1 MFAQL
6 NHMAI
11 ISPHYPMLGKFYEA
25 VFGLKVADT
34 GRTSLAVSVGD
45 GYVGMTIIPQFDG
58 YVGGLDHFG
67 IVVDDVEI
75 VLERMRKKHPEAN
88 IVKRPSGRPFAAYSG
103 HDPDGNVF
111 DLAQKK
117 EDTRSD
123 IYAQQAAEGWHQ
135 DRYINK
141 FALRTPN
148 AERCAEFYADVF
160 ELSPVNRP
168 SGTPGHHLT
177 DGRVTLS
184 ILPWSIPIFEGMSIK
199 RPGPDHFGFHVENL
213 EGFKADVARVAGA
226 NPYLAPVPLGG
237 SKESE
242 VRKTFFQSSA
252 SGKFQMTD
260 PDGVWIDVSD
270 E

>member
-11 ISPHYPMLGKFYEA
+11 ISPQYPMLGKFYEA

-34 GRTSLAVSVGD
+34 GRTSIAVSVGD

-67 IVVDDVEI
+67 IVVDDVEL
-75 VLERMRKKHPEAN
+75 VEDRLKRKHPDSA

-117 EDTRSD
+117 QDTRAD
-123 IYAQQAAEGWHQ
+123 IYAEQASQARHQ

-148 AERCAEFYADVF
+148 AERCAEFYAELFD
-160 ELSPVNRP
+160 LSPVNNAAA
-168 SGTPGHHLT
+168 PGHHLT

-213 EGFKADVARVAGA
+213 DAFKADLDRVAGA
-226 NPYLAPVPLGG
+226 NPYLAPVPRGG
-237 SKESE
+237 SKESD
-242 VRKTFFQSSA
+242 VRKRFFEASA
-252 SGKFQMTD
+252 SGKLQITD
-260 PDGVWIDVSD
+260 PDGVWIDVTD